1 MKIIILDVESEGL
14 DENQHRVLELAM
26 LAVEVPT
33 FEVVAEFSQCVRI
46 ERIPDGLD
54 PYVFRM
60 HRESGLWMDCLRSE
74 RTLAQ
79 VEAAACAFVDQHTH
93 GDGPLGGANP
103 AFDRRFLV
111 AQLPLLA
118 RRFHYRNLDVR
129 TLTYLDEWIVG
140 APKEAPAHRA
150 LGDCRQAV
158 RAVEL
163 HYERMAEAYARP
175 SR

>member
-1 MKIIILDVESEGL
+1 MNIIILDTETEGL
-14 DENQHRVLELAM
+14 DEKRHAVLELAM

-33 FEVVAEFSQCVRI
+33 FEIVAEFSQCVRI
-46 ERIPDGLD
+46 LQVPTTID
-54 PYVFRM
+54 PYVRKM
-60 HRESGLWMDCLRSE
+60 HQDSGLWDDCLRSPHS
-74 RTLAQ
+74 L
-79 VEAAACAFVDQHTH
+79 VEVENAACAFVDAHTH
-93 GDGPLGGANP
+93 GDSPLGGANP

-163 HYERMAEAYARP
+163 HYERMAEAYR
-175 SR
+175 R